1 MATVK
6 GSKEYHWKVVRY
18 NPYLRVSISICF
30 IVAIAVSTLVSYQV
44 GRKQGG
50 LGQEQAFM
58 EKETARSD
66 LELVVLSETKLA
78 QELENIKLG
87 SEIDRKSLEGVRL
100 KVLELQTTIAAL
112 EEDNQFYRNLMAPSG
127 NKRGLNFGS
136 VEILATEQP
145 RTYAFKVVL
154 QQLATNHQL
163 LKGSLSFN
171 IIGRKN
177 GEITVLSLNDV
188 SNNIK
193 SVNIKLRF
201 KYFQNIEGELVLPMG
216 FEPERIELDARS
228 TGKNATTVEKR
239 FAWLAE
245 ER

>member
-6 GSKEYHWKVVRY
+6 GSKEHHWKVVRY
-18 NPYLRVSISICF
+18 NPYMRVSIGVCF
-30 IVAIAVSTLVSYQV
+30 LVVVVASALASYQV
-44 GRKQGG
+44 AYKQGVQ
-50 LGQEQAFM
+50 GQEQAYE

-66 LELVVLSETKLA
+66 LELVVISETKLA

-87 SEIDRKSLEGVRL
+87 SEIDRKSLEAVRL
-100 KVLELQTTIAAL
+100 KVLELQTTIATL

-136 VEILATEQP
+136 VEIVATDQP
-145 RTYAFKVVL
+145 RTYDFKVVL

-163 LKGSLSFN
+163 LKGSLNFN
-171 IIGRKN
+171 IVGRKN
-177 GEITVLSLNDV
+177 GAITVLSLSDV
-188 SNNIK
+188 SKDIK

-201 KYFQNIEGELVLPMG
+201 KYFQNIEGELVLPVG

-228 TGKNATTVEKR
+228 TGKNATTIEKR

-245 ER
+245 EH